1 MPDLNYQEMERE
13 ILETAA
19 TGEIMTPNHP
29 RFKSMCDHYSPEHDQ
44 ALTCVLIH
52 LVKHGYLVPLYE
64 ADGNEAKNGWSRGL
78 SPQGYQRLR
87 QLRHPVS
94 TWASQNWFPLS
105 VASTSAM
112 LATASI
118 LINLLTR

>member
-1 MPDLNYQEMERE
+1 MPDLNYPEMERK

-19 TGEIMTPNHP
+19 TGEIMTSNHP
-29 RFKSMCDHYSPEHDQ
+29 RFKSMCDYYPPEYDQ
-44 ALTCVLIH
+44 ALTCVLIY
-52 LVKHGYLVPLYE
+52 LVKHGYLVPLYD
-64 ADGNEAKNGWSRGL
+64 ADGNESKSGWSRGL

-87 QLRHPVS
+87 QLRHPVR

-105 VASTSAM
+105 VASTSAL
-112 LATASI
+112 LAMASI